1 MAGVFISYRRDDS
14 AGFAGALER
23 DLASRLGPELVFM
36 DIKDIEG
43 GTEFPVAID
52 EALKSSE
59 VVIVLIGSRWL
70 DARDGR
76 GNRRLEKPDDFV
88 RQEVA
93 RALESSARVVP
104 LLLDG
109 TQLPAADQLP
119 SDLVRLTT
127 RQALELRNN
136 HWDEDM
142 ATLLN
147 HVREGMFAL
156 NLEGTADKK
165 IGADFNPMAPRSR
178 ALNWLLRAMLTIGVL
193 FLGLGSVSF
202 ISQVRFLARATKTNA
217 RVVDLL
223 RERSDQGGDVYRPQL
238 EFVIPARQTVRTTL
252 SVASDPPAYY
262 VGEQVT
268 ILFDPKEPTSAI
280 QDTFWGRWLFA
291 VIFGGVGLVIICAS
305 AMIPLALR
313 FKSRRERQR
322 LLKEGKPVL
331 TAFHSVEEDIGVDVN
346 GRHPFYVVTQ
356 WRNPVSHQPVQFRSP
371 ILWEDPTVKA
381 SGRMITVVVDPDN
394 FHHYLMDL
402 SFLYRPANSLVRRL

>member
-127 RQALELRNN
+127 AR
-136 HWDEDM
+136 HWSC
-142 ATLLN
+142 ATPIGTRTWPRCSN

-252 SVASDPPAYY
+252 ASLL
-262 VGEQVT
+262 T
-268 ILFDPKEPTSAI
+268 LLLT
-280 QDTFWGRWLFA
+280 T
-291 VIFGGVGLVIICAS
+291 
-305 AMIPLALR
+305 LAN
-313 FKSRRERQR
+313 K
-322 LLKEGKPVL
+322 
-331 TAFHSVEEDIGVDVN
+331 
-346 GRHPFYVVTQ
+346 
-356 WRNPVSHQPVQFRSP
+356 
-371 ILWEDPTVKA
+371 
-381 SGRMITVVVDPDN
+381 
-394 FHHYLMDL
+394 
-402 SFLYRPANSLVRRL
+402 